1 MDDTRTVDVTPSAP
15 LPLRPLGR
23 TGLWVPVLGLGTG
36 GLGDPPLSEEQAGT
50 VLNRAVDFGLSL
62 IDAAPSYGLAEERI
76 GRHLSW
82 RRRDFVLVTK
92 VGYGVPGIPDWTGAS
107 IRGGI
112 EAALARTQTD
122 HLDVVLLHSC
132 PLETLQRGELSEALL
147 GAKAAGLVRA
157 VGYSGENEALAAAI
171 QSQWCEV
178 IEVSV
183 NPFDQRA
190 LSTAIPAAVERG
202 IGVLAKRPLANAPWR
217 FGERPVGDYAL
228 EYWDRRAAMG
238 LKCPLPEDEYALR
251 FAAFAPGVDAA
262 ILGTRRPEHVEAAA
276 RMIKAGP
283 LSPELVRLAKDAFAE
298 RDRGWAGQI

>member
-15 LPLRPLGR
+15 LPLRRLGH
-23 TGLWVPVLGLGTG
+23 TGLLVPVLGLGTG
-36 GLGDPPLSEEQAGT
+36 GLGDPAISEEQAGT

-92 VGYGVPGIPDWTGAS
+92 VGYGVPGVPDWTSAS

-112 EAALARTQTD
+112 EAALARTRTD

-132 PLETLQRGELSEALL
+132 PLEILQRAELGEALL
-147 GAKAAGLVRA
+147 AAKAAGKVRA
-157 VGYSGENEALAAAI
+157 LGYSGENEALAEAI
-171 QSQWCEV
+171 RAPWCEV
-178 IEVSV
+178 IELSV
-183 NPFDQRA
+183 NPFDQRS
-190 LSTAIPAAVERG
+190 LDNMIPAAVERG
-202 IGVLAKRPLANAPWR
+202 LGVLAKRPLANAPWR
-217 FGERPVGDYAL
+217 FRERPVGDYAL
-228 EYWDRRAAMG
+228 EYWDRRVAMA
-238 LKCPLPEDEYALR
+238 LNLPLPEDEFALR

-276 RMIKAGP
+276 KMIAAGP
-283 LSPELVRLAKDAFAE
+283 LPPEWWRRARAAFGD